1 VFRINTANGDTFKLD
16 VNDEEQAKRL
26 LTLLKSHKFQQ
37 DISGITVLRRYT
49 RRHRCPNP
57 ECKRPAKLV
66 CPKCGEIDDGGV
78 FSYMGVQYTLARPDT
93 FDKVSF
99 SAEGLERDDAVNM
112 KGGERLVCFA
122 GDVQLTIMAHAQQP
136 AARVT
141 LRRIG
146 KQRYNPLVE

>member
-1 VFRINTANGDTFKLD
+1 VFRINTADGDTIRLD
-16 VNDEEQAKRL
+16 PHDEEQAQRL
-26 LTLLKSHKFQQ
+26 LSLMKDHKFQEK
-37 DISGITVLRRYT
+37 ISGITVLRRYT
-49 RRHRCPNP
+49 RRHRCPNSG
-57 ECKRPAKLV
+57 CKRHAKLV
-66 CPKCGEIDDGGV
+66 CPKCGEIDDGYKFTYTGL
-78 FSYMGVQYTLARPDT
+78 QYTLARPDT

-99 SAEGLERDDAVNM
+99 TAEGLERDDSVNM

-122 GDVQLTIMAHAQQP
+122 GDVQLTVMAHAQQP